1 MDDVQA
7 RLVIAVFEQ
16 LGTLTRENYVL
27 RKLLQRRG
35 LSDAMIQRKVAA
47 SLKKPKDSPAAP
59 DLLKQVCE
67 EILKNLGDFDLAVAL
82 AAKPIKGKP
91 Q

>member
-16 LGTLTRENYVL
+16 LGTLTHENYVL
-27 RKLLQRRG
+27 RKLLHRRG

-47 SLKKPKDSPAAP
+47 SLKKPKDSPSAP